1 MLVSGIE
8 CNVVLI
14 LIFRNSEALP
24 SFIFLYCRGSFFLVF
39 SEKLRYFTSAREEDG
54 CFLSYCY
61 KVTCREQTGRNIQ
74 RLMLKS
80 SIVIT
85 GATGYIGSQV
95 VLGLLSRFSGEINCR
110 VVARESSDCSFLKG
124 LPVEIVNADILDP
137 LALTEAF
144 RGVDTVFHCAGLIA
158 YTKSFRNA
166 LYDTNVLGTRN
177 VVNASLHNKVR
188 RLVMTSSIA
197 AVGATEDGSPA
208 SESTTFQE
216 WQRRNGYMEAKHLAE
231 LEGLRGL
238 AEGLEVVLLN
248 PGVVIGVDRENIASV
263 SSSNKVLKLIYQ
275 GQLPLCPSGGTGF
288 VDVRDV
294 ADAHIAAW
302 KTGCSGE
309 RYVIVGHNLSF
320 QELFDRLGRSGGRGA
335 GHTMMLPETLG
346 LLAGLGGECWSLLL
360 RRPSFISLE
369 SMRTSTRHLAYSNTR
384 SVQEL
389 SLRYRDLP
397 ETFKTITA

>member
-1 MLVSGIE
+1 
-8 CNVVLI
+8 
-14 LIFRNSEALP
+14 
-24 SFIFLYCRGSFFLVF
+24 
-39 SEKLRYFTSAREEDG
+39 
-54 CFLSYCY
+54 
-61 KVTCREQTGRNIQ
+61 
-74 RLMLKS
+74 MLKS
-80 SIVIT
+80 SIIIT

-95 VLGLLSRFSGEINCR
+95 VLALLSRFSGEINCR
-110 VVARESSDCSFLKG
+110 VIARKSSDCSFLRG

-137 LALTEAF
+137 LALNEAF
-144 RGVDTVFHCAGLIA
+144 KGADTVFHCAGLIA
-158 YTKSFRNA
+158 YTRSFRNA

-177 VVNASLHNKVR
+177 VINASLYNGVR

-216 WQRRNGYMEAKHLAE
+216 WQRSNGYMESKHLAE

-238 AEGLEVVLLN
+238 AEGLEVVMLN
-248 PGVVIGVDRENIASV
+248 PGVVIGIDRRNMASV

-294 ADAHIAAW
+294 AEAHLAAW
-302 KTGCSGE
+302 KQGRSGD

-320 QELFDRLGRSGGRGA
+320 RELFDRLGRVGGRGA
-335 GHTMMLPETLG
+335 SHTIMVPEALGMLV
-346 LLAGLGGECWSLLL
+346 GLGGECWSLLFN
-360 RRPSFISLE
+360 RPSFISLE
-369 SMRTSTRHLAYSNTR
+369 SMRTSTRHLAFSNTR

-389 SLRYRDLP
+389 TLRYRDLP